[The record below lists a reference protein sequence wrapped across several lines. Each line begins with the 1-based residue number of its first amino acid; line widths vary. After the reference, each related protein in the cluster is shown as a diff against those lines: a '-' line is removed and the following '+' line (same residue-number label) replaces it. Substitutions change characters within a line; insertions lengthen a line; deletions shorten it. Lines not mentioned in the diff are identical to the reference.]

1 MTTLTEYKQTVPV
14 RQRVIIR
21 QDAQGWYAVLAK
33 DKLWCDNNG
42 ITIHM
47 QFAGALYSYLQ
58 YNGFS
63 PRYEA

>member
-1 MTTLTEYKQTVPV
+1 MNLTGYKQNVPP
-14 RQRVIIR
+14 RQQAIIR

-33 DKLWCDNNG
+33 GKLWRDNNG